1 MRQLTANY
9 ILRFLANEYDVN
21 YYELINKSR
30 KSHLVKVRFLYFY
43 LSRVLTIQSFEDIA
57 NEVNRDHATAIY
69 GFQKIQNEI
78 DIYPDLKAEINALK
92 LKLNPPNKIVIED
105 INLLQL
111 AQNYTSSFI

>member
-1 MRQLTANY
+1 MKQLTANY

-21 YYELINKSR
+21 YFELSNKSR
-30 KSHLVKVRFLYFY
+30 KSNLVRVRFLYFY
-43 LSRVLTIQSFEDIA
+43 LSRVLTIQSLADIGA
-57 NEVNRDHATAIY
+57 EVKRDHATAIY

-92 LKLNPPNKIVIED
+92 LKLNPPNKMIIED

-111 AQNYTSSFI
+111 TQNYTSSFI